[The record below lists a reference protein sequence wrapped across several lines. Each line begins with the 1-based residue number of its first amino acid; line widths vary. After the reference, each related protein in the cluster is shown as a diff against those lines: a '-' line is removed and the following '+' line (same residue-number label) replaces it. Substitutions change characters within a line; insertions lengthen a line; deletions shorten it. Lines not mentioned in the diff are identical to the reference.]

1 LDSGKSLTTGEKQLL
16 AICRAALRPKKIV
29 ILDEA
34 TADIDIV
41 TESKIN
47 KIIKEEFKDCTVIS
61 IAHRIHT
68 VLGGDN
74 IIVVENGKVV

>member
-1 LDSGKSLTTGEKQLL
+1 MKDPANYKQKLERDGKGLYCKWLDAGRNLTTGEKQLV

-41 TESKIN
+41 TEQRIN
-47 KIIKEEFKDCTVIS
+47 EIMK
-61 IAHRIHT
+61 
-68 VLGGDN
+68 
-74 IIVVENGKVV
+74 